1 MSAMALATIIGAVI
15 AAGTSIIGGVINS
28 ADVDEANKIGLQ
40 LANKKRDDELKVQ
53 EANEKMNRWSMRQR
67 EKEFKFTKQEAGKT
81 RAFQKE
87 QYGYAQRQN
96 FDAKNMNMVNQ
107 NAQLRSVFMNT
118 MTRR

>member
-1 MSAMALATIIGAVI
+1 MAIGVIIGAVI
-15 AAGTSIIGGVINS
+15 AAGTAIVGGIINS

-107 NAQLRSVFMNT
+107 NAQLRSTFMQA